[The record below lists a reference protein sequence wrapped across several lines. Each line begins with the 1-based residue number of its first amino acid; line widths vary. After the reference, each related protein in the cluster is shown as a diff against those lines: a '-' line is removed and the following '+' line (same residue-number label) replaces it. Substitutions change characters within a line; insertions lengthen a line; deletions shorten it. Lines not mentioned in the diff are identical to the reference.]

1 MNLLFKDANKSVFS
15 NKLKEVNTEEGK
27 RKKIYN
33 DYLKACGKNLF
44 HKVNEEKIKSNKLA
58 INEEILKL
66 DTLYNELHD
75 LEIVELINKKVISTD
90 SLYDLFSLSYESYYY
105 LEMMFNEHFKD
116 SDDYSFEEE
125 LNKYFDFIYSP
136 YNDFL
141 KKINGFSMVDVS
153 SVITDKY
160 RLLGINVTNDNISVK
175 FIDDILK
182 GDLSFDDINVIV
194 KFREFEPI
202 EVPDDDEII

>member
-1 MNLLFKDANKSVFS
+1 MKR
-15 NKLKEVNTEEGK
+15 KLK
-27 RKKIYN
+27 
-33 DYLKACGKNLF
+33 
-44 HKVNEEKIKSNKLA
+44 
-58 INEEILKL
+58 
-66 DTLYNELHD
+66 
-75 LEIVELINKKVISTD
+75 VI
-90 SLYDLFSLSYESYYY
+90 SLSYESYYY
-105 LEMMFNEHFKD
+105 LEKMFNEHFKD

-160 RLLGINVTNDNISVK
+160 RLLGINVTNDNISVDNLDSFMDSVNYVK

>member
-1 MNLLFKDANKSVFS
+1 MKNIFIKFLLIFAFILGLNTPSFAGDLGINSV
-15 NKLKEVNTEEGK
+15 
-27 RKKIYN
+27 IYDN
-33 DYLKACGKNLF
+33 SSSF
-44 HKVNEEKIKSNKLA
+44 VV
-58 INEEILKL
+58 IN
-66 DTLYNELHD
+66 
-75 LEIVELINKKVISTD
+75 S
-90 SLYDLFSLSYESYYY
+90 S
-105 LEMMFNEHFKD
+105 D

-141 KKINGFSMVDVS
+141 KKINGFSMIDVS

-160 RLLGINVTNDNISVK
+160 RLLGINVTNDNISVDNLDSFMDSVNYVK

-202 EVPDDDEII
+202 ELPDDDEII